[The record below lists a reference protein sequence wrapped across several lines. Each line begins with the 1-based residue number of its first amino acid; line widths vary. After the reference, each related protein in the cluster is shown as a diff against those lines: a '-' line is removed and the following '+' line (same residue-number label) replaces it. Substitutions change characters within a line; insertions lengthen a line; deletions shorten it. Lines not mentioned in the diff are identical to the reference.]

1 MQRVDREVYDALRK
15 DRDHWRKLYSRTKGE
30 LDRVTIELAEE
41 RRSRHAERNRA
52 ASIEAI
58 FGGR

>member
-1 MQRVDREVYDALRK
+1 MQGVDREVYDALRK
-15 DRDHWRKLYSRTKGE
+15 DRDHRRKLYSRTKGE

-41 RRSRHAERNRA
+41 RRSRHAERNRS
-52 ASIEAI
+52 ASLASV